1 MEQKEREKEID
12 NIELR
17 SEKVRNVIGKVP
29 SRLVSLGTVIITII
43 VIALTLVF
51 IGIISHDK
59 VLWQQI
65 FG

>member
-1 MEQKEREKEID
+1 MEQKEKESD

-29 SRLVSLGTVIITII
+29 PRLVSMGTVVITII
-43 VIALTLVF
+43 ILALALVF
-51 IGIISHDK
+51 IGIISHNK
-59 VLWQQI
+59 TLWQQV